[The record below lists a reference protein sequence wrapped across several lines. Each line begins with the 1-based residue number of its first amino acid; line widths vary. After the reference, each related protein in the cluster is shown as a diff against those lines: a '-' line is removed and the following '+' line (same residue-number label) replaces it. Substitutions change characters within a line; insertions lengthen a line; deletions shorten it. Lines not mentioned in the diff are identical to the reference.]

1 MERMN
6 TGGRLDLLG
15 RANMCLENFFARFSG
30 APVLGTNEE
39 VEALLR
45 VERAL
50 HSVRALLDAGA
61 IDTTQPET
69 LDQLARY
76 RANLLRLRHE
86 LAIMQESAA
95 GCRARLFVRQKHL
108 HAAQA
113 WCAASRATQ

>member
-6 TGGRLDLLG
+6 TAGHLDFLR
-15 RANMCLENFFARFSG
+15 RANVHLENFFARFSG

-50 HSVRALLDAGA
+50 HSVRALLDGGLKETS
-61 IDTTQPET
+61 DHETQNE
-69 LDQLARY
+69 LARY
-76 RANLLRLRHE
+76 RANLLRLRRE
-86 LAIMQESAA
+86 LAMMQDSAA
-95 GCRARLFVRQKHL
+95 GCQARLFVRQKHL

-113 WCAASRATQ
+113 WCAASRATR